1 MAILVVNF
9 INKYLQNVL
18 VNINEKNK
26 IDYLITNKEKL
37 LHTTKFKDTEI
48 LDIRNYY
55 FPHLIKK
62 LNVDNKESLSKDLI
76 NEFLN
81 LESLFLTIS
90 DRMSFFPISIHKR
103 KRLYYELLLYWIT
116 FFKKNSIDLILFNGV
131 PHMGWD
137 NIIYDL
143 AKYFNIKI
151 LYIELTVIND
161 RVFINE
167 DYLKI
172 PRIPLNFS
180 KNKSKDEI
188 KKLLGK
194 AYLNDVFIDGGAM
207 AVGKQRNIESN
218 KKFYSKLFCIF
229 KKKPTLKGIRRYV
242 LYKAYGITKLY
253 SKRLTSPLFL
263 NGEYR
268 LFFINILKKLMSLKN
283 RKLKNFY
290 NKSIINVNY
299 KKKYLFFGLHY
310 QPEKTSLPMGTV
322 FENQILAIEILSKS
336 IPKDWII
343 YVKEHPTQFYSGF
356 LNLKNKHY
364 REIEDYKK
372 LLSFSNVRFVK
383 LTEDSGKLMKNS
395 IATSTITGTVGW
407 ESLSRHNKPVIL
419 FGHIW
424 YENCHSCFN
433 VDSIKSCKKAIKQI
447 INTKKSKVEMDVL
460 RLLMFYKDKLV
471 LGGDSEVCTRASRH
485 NYQFLVMNLANA
497 LDDKIK
503 SYTT

>member
-9 INKYLQNVL
+9 IEKYLQNVL

-26 IDYLITNKEKL
+26 IDYLITNKEKFMYAS
-37 LHTTKFKDTEI
+37 KFKDTEI
-48 LDIRNYY
+48 LDIRDYY
-55 FPHLIKK
+55 FPHLVKK
-62 LNVDNKESLSKDLI
+62 LNINNKESLSKDLI
-76 NEFLN
+76 DKFSS
-81 LESLFLTIS
+81 LENLFLTIS
-90 DRMSFFPISIHKR
+90 DRMSFFPISVHKR

-143 AKYFNIKI
+143 AKYFNIKT

-161 RVFINE
+161 RTFINE

-172 PRIPLNFS
+172 PKIPLNYL
-180 KNKSKDEI
+180 KNSSKDEI
-188 KKLLGK
+188 NKLLDR
-194 AYLNDVFIDGGAM
+194 AYLDDVFIDGGAI

-218 KKFYSKLFCIF
+218 KKFYSKLFDIF
-229 KKKPTLKGIRRYV
+229 KKKPTLKSIGRYI
-242 LYKAYGITKLY
+242 LYKAYGITKLF
-253 SKRLTSPLFL
+253 SKKLTSPLFF

-268 LFFINILKKLMSLKN
+268 LFFINTFKILMSLKS

-290 NKSIINVNY
+290 NKSVSNLNY
-299 KKKYLFFGLHY
+299 QKKYIFFSLHH

-336 IPKDWII
+336 IPKNWVI
-343 YVKEHPTQFYSGF
+343 YVKEHPTQFYSGL

-372 LLSFSNVRFVK
+372 LLSFPNVRFVK
-383 LTEDSGKLMKNS
+383 LTEDSGKLIKNS

-407 ESLSRHNKPVIL
+407 ESLSRYNKPVIL

-433 VDSIKSCKKAIKQI
+433 VDSVKSCKKAIKQI
-447 INTKKSKVEMDVL
+447 INIKKTKVEMDVL

-471 LGGDSEVCTRASRH
+471 LGGHGELCARASKH
-485 NYQFLVMNLANA
+485 NYQFLVKNLANV
-497 LDDKIK
+497 LHDKIK